1 MKTADT
7 STRIGGHS
15 LGKAVEYLPLVQRV
29 VRRLGRRLPPHV
41 TLEDLLGA
49 GVVGLMESMQRFD
62 PLRTTEFSAYAEMR
76 IRGAILDELRRG
88 DMMARDARTEAKRI
102 EQVMSQLMQRLKRPP
117 TDEEVADVLHVD
129 LPTLHQ
135 KLEKLAPVRLKS
147 FDDMDGVWFSSATLS
162 PFENAAR
169 AQTRERLVG
178 AISQLSERQQQVL
191 HLYYQEELTLREIGV
206 VLEVTESRVCQ
217 IMAAATLSLRASLRI
232 GPKHG

>member
-1 MKTADT
+1 MKTGDT
-7 STRIGGHS
+7 SASIGSHS
-15 LGKAVEYLPLVQRV
+15 LGNAVEYLPLVQRV

-49 GVVGLMESMQRFD
+49 GVIGLLESMQRFD
-62 PLRTTEFSAYAEMR
+62 PSRATEFSAYAEMR

-88 DMMARDARTEAKRI
+88 DLMARDARTEAKRI
-102 EQVMSQLMQRLKRPP
+102 EQMMSQLMQRLKRPP
-117 TDEEVADVLHVD
+117 TDEEVAEALHID

-147 FDDMDGVWFSSATLS
+147 FDDMDGAWFASATLS

-169 AQTRERLVG
+169 AQTRERLVA
-178 AISQLSERQQQVL
+178 AITQLSERQQQVL